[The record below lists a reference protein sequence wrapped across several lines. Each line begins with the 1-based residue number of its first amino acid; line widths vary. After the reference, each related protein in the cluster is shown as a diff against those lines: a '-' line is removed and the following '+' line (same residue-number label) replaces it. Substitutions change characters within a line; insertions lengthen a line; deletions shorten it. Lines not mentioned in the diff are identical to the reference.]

1 DVRAEIRAH
10 DDDLHSVSKESAG
23 VAGKIAGYEAQLT
36 ILREKRKKAAEDL
49 AAEKGKLTEAQKE
62 LDAASRELKK
72 VTDELESLRAQRS
85 ELREKM
91 VQIAPADLQEM
102 IQRTQ
107 DNVLDLQ
114 TELNALSA
122 EYAALEAEKDGIEN
136 RKKSIL
142 KDIKNA
148 EEKIEAKL
156 AEKGAAEVTIE
167 RLTVELEGHKKI
179 EADFESKLSDLRD
192 ARDNVMKGKI
202 TAESERD
209 NITEK
214 ITLKEGILA
223 GFDAKIQIID
233 ETVRQLKEEVSQLTT
248 EVILPVPSEEELNR
262 TIRSCETVMAKI
274 GNVNLRAI
282 DDYDQKKER
291 HTLLSED
298 VGKMNSRIKE
308 LTDLM
313 ASINKEKKGLFMG
326 VYEGVNANF
335 KEVYA
340 ELSGGGE
347 AFMSLENEDD
357 PFDGGLMINAK
368 PKNGKLLRLDA
379 LSGGEKSLTAMAF
392 IFAIQE
398 LQPAPLYALD
408 EVDQNLDSVNSEM
421 VAQRIKK
428 GSAKAQFIQVSLR
441 RVALAV
447 ADHLIGVTRLPS
459 GKSKIII
466 QPDLAEVSKY
476 ENEAE
481 DKRKAFE
488 AEEERNRNEEKAE
501 N

>member
-1 DVRAEIRAH
+1 
-10 DDDLHSVSKESAG
+10 
-23 VAGKIAGYEAQLT
+23 
-36 ILREKRKKAAEDL
+36 
-49 AAEKGKLTEAQKE
+49 
-62 LDAASRELKK
+62 
-72 VTDELESLRAQRS
+72 
-85 ELREKM
+85 
-91 VQIAPADLQEM
+91 
-102 IQRTQ
+102 
-107 DNVLDLQ
+107 
-114 TELNALSA
+114 
-122 EYAALEAEKDGIEN
+122 LEAEKDGIEN
-136 RKKSIL
+136 RKKSLL
-142 KDIKNA
+142 KETKAA
-148 EEKIEAKL
+148 EEKIEAKTS
-156 AEKGAAEVTIE
+156 EKEVSEKAIQRLNIDIE
-167 RLTVELEGHKKI
+167 GLRKI
-179 EADFESKLSDLRD
+179 EEDFESKISDLRD
-192 ARDNVMKGKI
+192 ARDKVLKDKI
-202 TAESERD
+202 AAESDRD
-209 NITEK
+209 VTSDE
-214 ITLKEGILA
+214 ILRKTGVTA
-223 GFDAKIQIID
+223 SLEANIQI
-233 ETVRQLKEEVSQLTT
+233 KEEVISQLNEEISQLTVQVT
-248 EVILPVPSEEELNR
+248 LPVPSEEELKR
-262 TIRSCETVMAKI
+262 IIRSCETVMAKI
-274 GNVNLRAI
+274 GTVNLRAI
-282 DDYDQKKER
+282 EDFDEKKER
-291 HTLLSED
+291 HERLSAD
-298 VGKMNSRIKE
+298 VSKMTERIAE
-308 LTDLM
+308 LTTLM
-313 ASINKEKKGLFMG
+313 ESINKEKKGLFMG

-481 DKRKAFE
+481 EKRKAFE
-488 AEEERNRNEEKAE
+488 AEEEKANKDNKE
-501 N
+501 GKDGN